1 MDGGLIMPKKKPVD
15 TTTKENI
22 PIVKTSGFV
31 DFKTNKLYEQTRN
44 KQFVCLQDDKK
55 TALYVDEVTVT
66 DKNNKPTFKF
76 IPLSNKVTNI
86 GVIPLPLM
94 PVEYGSTDSLVKEIE
109 DHIYKYLDIS
119 ERFRKLSA
127 WYDVMSWVKD
137 NLNTINYLRALG
149 YLGWGKSRF
158 FNVVGKLCY
167 KPIPFA
173 GAINPA
179 PLYRLMDQWHGTLL
193 LDECVIKGSDQSNDL
208 IQVLN
213 AGIERNRYVFRC
225 DPDNKNEVEPF
236 DPFGP
241 KVIASRESFQ
251 DNALESRCITEHMR
265 PTNRPDIP
273 IELPP
278 RFYLEQNDLRNK
290 LLMFRLRNW
299 KMVNAEN
306 IDKIVLPKTTNRL
319 KQMIMPFAITF
330 YDHPIII
337 KDLNTFAEEYY
348 KEQLSDSSKSLEGGV
363 VYTIY
368 LLHEGLGEA
377 NISSTDIL
385 EKMKNIGYETGNY
398 KDVSIGIIRSNL
410 GIDAKQKGGK
420 KCIVYDERLMQQ
432 LIERFLTEEQ
442 VEYVKNLKKQIR
454 SFEERNKVEPSRIF
468 L

>member
-1 MDGGLIMPKKKPVD
+1 
-15 TTTKENI
+15 
-22 PIVKTSGFV
+22 
-31 DFKTNKLYEQTRN
+31 
-44 KQFVCLQDDKK
+44 
-55 TALYVDEVTVT
+55 
-66 DKNNKPTFKF
+66 
-76 IPLSNKVTNI
+76 
-86 GVIPLPLM
+86 
-94 PVEYGSTDSLVKEIE
+94 
-109 DHIYKYLDIS
+109 
-119 ERFRKLSA
+119 
-127 WYDVMSWVKD
+127 
-137 NLNTINYLRALG
+137 
-149 YLGWGKSRF
+149 
-158 FNVVGKLCY
+158 
-167 KPIPFA
+167 
-173 GAINPA
+173 
-179 PLYRLMDQWHGTLL
+179 LYRLMDQWHGTLL